1 MAIKGT
7 QGNSGLPRRRQDGRF
22 IVWNKASA
30 PVPAVN
36 TGLTALEILGLKS
49 LLARSPKA
57 GAKPVRP
64 QTVTMREVA
73 ILDSNDIIRVRQSAR
88 EMAQELGFAIPDQIH
103 ITTAICE
110 LSRNVYQYSRHG
122 MVTLKPVAR
131 NDTRGIEIVV
141 EDQGPGITDLILVLQ
156 GGSRTNLGYGLRGSK
171 SLMDEFEVQSQV
183 GVGTTVKMVKWLK

>member
-7 QGNSGLPRRRQDGRF
+7 QSDSGLPRRRQDGRF
-22 IVWNKASA
+22 IVWNKAPA

-49 LLARSPKA
+49 LPARSPKA

-64 QTVTMREVA
+64 QPVTMREVLIRDA
-73 ILDSNDIIRVRQSAR
+73 NDIIRARQSAR

-103 ITTAICE
+103 ITTATCE
-110 LSRNVYQYSRHG
+110 LSRNAYQYSGHG
-122 MVTLKPVAR
+122 KVTLKPVAR

-141 EDQGPGITDLILVLQ
+141 EDHGPGIADLSLALQ
-156 GGSRTNLGYGLRGSK
+156 GGSSNALGYGLRGSK
-171 SLMDEFEVQSQV
+171 LLMDEFEIQSQV
-183 GVGTTVKMVKWLK
+183 GVGTTVKMIKWMK